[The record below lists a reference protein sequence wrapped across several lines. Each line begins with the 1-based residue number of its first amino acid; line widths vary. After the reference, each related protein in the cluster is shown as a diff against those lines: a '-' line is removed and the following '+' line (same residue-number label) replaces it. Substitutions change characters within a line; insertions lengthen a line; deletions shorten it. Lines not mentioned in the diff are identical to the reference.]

1 MTIDEIAKQVEA
13 YANQYDCRL
22 LTALNDYEFDG
33 PSGSFGL
40 TDNDYEAVAKK
51 LGLWDEI
58 LRAKRDA
65 YEVAMEY

>member
-1 MTIDEIAKQVEA
+1 MTIDEIAAQIQD

-33 PSGSFGL
+33 PSGGFGL
-40 TDNDYEAVAKK
+40 NKSDYEAVAKM
-51 LGLWDEI
+51 LGLWEEI
-58 LRAKRDA
+58 QRAERDA